1 MVSIVSRKYSEAL
14 FLVGEEK
21 SSIDKFEKEVTEL
34 SDVFKMNKDIM
45 TSLCHPQLP
54 LQSKVQI
61 VTDLFGD
68 KVSKEV
74 VALLKVVLRKSRQ
87 EFLPEIFEAFIE
99 KCKEDKNVSTAVI
112 ISAEKLAQKY
122 IDEIKKDLEKKTT
135 KKIEIEERIDD
146 RLIGGVKIMV
156 DNILYDGSID
166 GKIKNI
172 YKAIS

>member
-54 LQSKVQI
+54 LQSKVAI
-61 VTDLFGD
+61 VKDLFSN
-68 KVSKEV
+68 KLSKEV
-74 VALLKVVLRKSRQ
+74 VALMIVVLRKSRQ
-87 EFLPEIFEAFIE
+87 EFLPEIFEAFLE
-99 KCKEDKNVSTAVI
+99 KCKEDKNVATAVI
-112 ISAEKLAQKY
+112 ISAEKLGEKY
-122 IDEIKKDLEKKTT
+122 INEIKKDLEKKTT

-156 DNILYDGSID
+156 DNVLFDGSID